1 MTNGV
6 GNLNSG
12 IIAWFARNPVAANL
26 MMLLIIG
33 FGIYSA
39 ITIRKQTTPDFEVNR
54 VQVSV
59 AFPGAAPQEV
69 EEGIVIKIEEA
80 IQDIAGIADID
91 GSAREGVGNV
101 SIEVEP
107 DMDLDLVLNQVKT
120 RVDSINTFPELSER
134 PVIERLAFTFPVIFV
149 SIYGDLDA
157 YARKELA
164 KEVRTGLL
172 ALPGINDVEFYGD
185 RDYEISVMVRP

>member
-26 MMLLIIG
+26 MMILIIG

-107 DMDLDLVLNQVKT
+107 DMDLDLVLNN
-120 RVDSINTFPELSER
+120 VDSS
-134 PVIERLAFTFPVIFV
+134 
-149 SIYGDLDA
+149 
-157 YARKELA
+157 
-164 KEVRTGLL
+164 VRVFGSRSKLGCL
-172 ALPGINDVEFYGD
+172 RA
-185 RDYEISVMVRP
+185 SSM